1 MKRKITILLVN
12 VLITMCFVQPAEA
25 GTSLSKAKSL
35 IRDLYYGQQQAAQR
49 STDAENSYII
59 SRNYPGMYTNPRK
72 CLLDLQAQYGGSYGP
87 AVPNLSTV
95 DFDKNWKIP
104 TGLPSNKLSGKKPKG
119 ETFVVDVTWTSGIST
134 NHVTILNGKAYY
146 FLWVCGS

>member
-1 MKRKITILLVN
+1 MKRNITFLIVN
-12 VLITMCFVQPAEA
+12 VLLSMSLAQPAEA
-25 GTSLSKAKSL
+25 STSLAKAKSM

-49 STDAENSYII
+49 SISAENSYIV
-59 SRNYPGMYTNPRK
+59 SRIYPGMYTNPRK
-72 CLLDLQAQYGGSYGP
+72 CLMDLEAQYGSGYGP

-95 DFDKNWKIP
+95 DFDKNWVIP
-104 TGLPSNKLSGKKPKG
+104 TGLPLNKLSGKKPKG
-119 ETFVVDVTWTSGIST
+119 ETFVVDVNWTSGIST